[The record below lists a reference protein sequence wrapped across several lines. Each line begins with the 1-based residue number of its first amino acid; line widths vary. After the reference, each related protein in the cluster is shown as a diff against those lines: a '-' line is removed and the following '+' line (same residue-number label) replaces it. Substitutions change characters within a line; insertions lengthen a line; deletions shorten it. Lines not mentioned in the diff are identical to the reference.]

1 MLNAGAM
8 TFVFDP
14 PARVSAAV
22 AGSDQK
28 FPVRR
33 IFCVGRNYA
42 DHVRE
47 MGNDPKSEPP
57 VFFTKP
63 ADAVV
68 ENAAAIPYAL
78 ATENLHYEVELV
90 LALKRGGANIS
101 ERDALDHV
109 WGYAVGVDL
118 TRRDRQAEAK
128 KGGAPWDAAK
138 AFDNSAPLGAISPVE
153 AVGHRKTGR
162 IWLSVNGA
170 VKQESDVGEMI
181 WSVPE
186 IVAHLSRYWTLAPGD
201 LVFTGTPSGVGPL
214 VAGDVVECGVEGL
227 STLKFS
233 VVTRP

>member
-1 MLNAGAM
+1 MIY
-8 TFVFDP
+8 VFQP
-14 PARVSAAV
+14 PPQASVAVLESEAR
-22 AGSDQK
+22 

-68 ENAAAIPYAL
+68 ENGAAIAYA
-78 ATENLHYEVELV
+78 ANTANLHYEVELV
-90 LALKRGGANIS
+90 LAIGVGGADIS
-101 ERDALDHV
+101 ESTALQHV

-118 TRRDRQAEAK
+118 TRRDRQGEAK
-128 KGGAPWDAAK
+128 KAGAPWDVGK
-138 AFDNSAPLGAISPVE
+138 AFDNSAPISAIAQAAP
-153 AVGHRKTGR
+153 AADAR

-170 VKQESDVGEMI
+170 TKQDAKLNEMI

-186 IVAHLSRYWTLAPGD
+186 IIAHLSRSWTLQPGD
-201 LVFTGTPSGVGPL
+201 LIFTGTPSGVGPI
-214 VAGDVVECGVEGL
+214 VAGDEVKCGVEGL
-227 STLKFS
+227 PELSFKIAP
-233 VVTRP
+233 R